1 MIGIVMNKKVAQIGT
16 FDLENFGDL
25 LFPTVLKEVMRKH
38 QIDVDLFSPYGGP
51 MPFEEETF
59 VHPIMNLENRILSE
73 HYSAIVIGGG
83 DLIRIDSFIAQ
94 DYEKTINNSLLL
106 WQWPIILAKKYG
118 IPALFNAP
126 GVPFYFNENNQRI
139 VKYLI
144 DNVDYVSVR
153 DYSSAQI
160 LKDCSLN
167 KVNVVPDSVFFIDK
181 AFPREY
187 LNSIFTKLQTE
198 NKIPTIQDYII
209 FQHNKSKIRDISYIK
224 KLKET
229 IAKIAEDEKNILFM
243 PIGYVHDDQSF
254 MEKIYDSSDGKQYF
268 VNEKLKPI
276 EMLAVIANSNGFIG
290 TSMHGIVTSYTYE
303 KPIIILNPSRLTKIN
318 GISEITG
325 LEDANSK
332 NINDALTYYNDQF
345 NRQSSSRKQDIDKR
359 ISEHFDKIISLID
372 NNSINAVPNFEVSFL
387 GVCQSDETM
396 QYKGTRYIKIYYD
409 EGSGFSE
416 NGVEFRPYSAS
427 KNRVCECINTAE
439 NIKSIRIDPIENEI
453 ISIDEIS
460 ITSNGKKIDYD
471 VEDLITLNN
480 ENIVLSYDPK
490 ITIETQGCS
499 EIKFELKFTTL
510 NSIGKET
517 LISNLKDKDNLTKE
531 RINDLENYITELKS
545 RKIYKIA
552 RKIDKYNKRK

>member
-1 MIGIVMNKKVAQIGT
+1 MNNKIAQIGT
-16 FDLENFGDL
+16 FDYENFGDL
-25 LFPTVLKEVMRKH
+25 LFPTVLTEIMKKH
-38 QIDVDLFSPYGGP
+38 QIDVDIFSPYGGAK
-51 MPFEEETF
+51 PFEEHIF
-59 VHPIMNLENRILSE
+59 VYQISQLEQMIKTEN
-73 HYSAIVIGGG
+73 YSAIVIGGG
-83 DLIRIDSFIAQ
+83 DLIRIDSSIAQ
-94 DYEKTINNSLLL
+94 DYEQTITNSLLL

-118 IPALFNAP
+118 IPVIFNAP
-126 GVPFYFNENNQRI
+126 GVPFQFKEHNQRI

-160 LKDCSLN
+160 LKDCDLN

-181 AFPREY
+181 AFPRES
-187 LNSIFTKLQTE
+187 LNSIFVKLQTE

-209 FQHNKSKIRDISYIK
+209 FQHNKSKISDIGYIK

-325 LEDANSK
+325 LEDANIK
-332 NINDALTYYNDQF
+332 DINDVLTYYNDQF

-372 NNSINAVPNFEVSFL
+372 NNSINAMPNFEVSFL
-387 GVCQSDETM
+387 GLCQSDETM

-409 EGSGFSE
+409 KGSGFSE
-416 NGVEFRPYSAS
+416 NEVEFRPYSAS
-427 KNRVCECINTAE
+427 KNRICECINTTE

-480 ENIVLSYDPK
+480 EKIVLSYDPK
-490 ITIETQGCS
+490 ITIETQGRS
-499 EIKFELKFTTL
+499 EINFELIFTTL
-510 NSIGKET
+510 NGIDKEV
-517 LISNLKDKDNLTKE
+517 LISNLKEKDNLTKE
-531 RINDLENYITELKS
+531 KIKDLENYITNLKG

-552 RKIDKYNKRK
+552 EKVDKYNKRK